1 MVKTPKTYV
10 GPIPRSAA
18 AKQATERNSSAH
30 NCAPNLKIRVTRKR
44 TTAPITRSAVARL
57 AQQKEDQKS
66 TRCRITADIEIVV
79 ETPIIRNAYRGYG
92 SSSRIDETVTQNA
105 KTKTIKKKNNN
116 KKPFHCI
123 FCNKRAFTTAK
134 RYPSRAVGSLDCTG
148 CGAKFKFRVAANL
161 SCARD
166 VQAAL
171 LAGGDDIRWLSAMQ
185 GIVR

>member
-1 MVKTPKTYV
+1 MVKTPMRYI
-10 GPIPRSAA
+10 GPITRSAA
-18 AKQATERNSSAH
+18 AKQTKERNSSTH
-30 NCAPNLKIRVTRKR
+30 YCAPNLKIRVTRKR

-57 AQQKEDQKS
+57 AQQKEDHKS
-66 TRCRITADIEIVV
+66 TRCRITADSGKVV
-79 ETPIIRNAYRGYG
+79 ETPIIRNSYRGYG
-92 SSSRIDETVTQNA
+92 SSSRIDEPVTQKT
-105 KTKTIKKKNNN
+105 KTKTIKKKNN

-134 RYPSRAVGSLDCTG
+134 PHPSGAVGSLDCTG

-171 LAGGDDIRWLSAMQ
+171 LDGGDDIRWLSAMQ